1 MKFRFCGDGDCPD
14 WVLGEIIFSLSVMEA
29 ENLELLAELVAKK
42 ILGEDFDESL
52 VKSLIPPILH
62 DGKSAIACIHLL
74 LNNAARHSVTESVF
88 NEEIQQLGLPKQ
100 HAEAICRVLSNHA
113 TAIRQRLIDKAFRIK
128 SPIAIKLSAESSKER
143 NFDICISVAVNEL
156 SAVQYLPSVD
166 AGINCSTFELK
177 ISQELVDGLSQ
188 NSTHVINIDNSQ
200 LRALLEELK
209 YARDVMAKY
218 EIQNKG

>member
-1 MKFRFCGDGDCPD
+1 MRCLKKFRFCGDGDCPD
-14 WVLGEIIFSLSVMEA
+14 WVLGEIIFSLSAMEA

-42 ILGEDFDESL
+42 ILGKDFDESL
-52 VKSLIPPILH
+52 VKSLTSPILN

-100 HAEAICRVLSNHA
+100 HAEAMCRVLSNHA
-113 TAIRQRLIDKAFRIK
+113 TVIRQRLIDKAFRI
-128 SPIAIKLSAESSKER
+128 
-143 NFDICISVAVNEL
+143 NEL
-156 SAVQYLPSVD
+156 STVQHLPSVD

-177 ISQELVDGLSQ
+177 ISQELVDGSPQ
-188 NSTHVINIDNSQ
+188 NSTHVINIDNGQ

-218 EIQNKG
+218 EIKNKG